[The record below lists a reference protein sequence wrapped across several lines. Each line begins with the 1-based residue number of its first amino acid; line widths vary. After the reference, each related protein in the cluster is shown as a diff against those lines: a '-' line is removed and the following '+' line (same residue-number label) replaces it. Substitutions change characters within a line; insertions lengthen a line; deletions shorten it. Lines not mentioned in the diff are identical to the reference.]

1 MDVWGLVGIVLGI
14 LTIILFIIRK
24 FSIIVTAPIAT
35 IVVLLFNDVPILASV
50 FGKENSYMT
59 ALAGFMASNFAIFL
73 LGSILA
79 KYMDTSG
86 ATVSI
91 ANKVLSIA
99 GTKNPYNALVAIFI
113 ISAMLTYGG
122 VNVLVIIFALIPMA
136 KPIFRELNLSW
147 KLVTIPVFGGTSTFT
162 MTMFPGAPSLH
173 NIVPSLTAAPLIGIV
188 TSIVIVA
195 FLLLFMKWSLSRSLR
210 NNETF
215 HADGKD
221 KDVAVDR
228 EICRPLSSV
237 CCRSS
242 YCWASSFCSA
252 L

>member
-24 FSIIVTAPIAT
+24 FSIIVTA
-35 IVVLLFNDVPILASV
+35 
-50 FGKENSYMT
+50 
-59 ALAGFMASNFAIFL
+59 LAGFMASNFAILL

-136 KPIFRELNLSW
+136 KPIFRE
-147 KLVTIPVFGGTSTFT
+147 
-162 MTMFPGAPSLH
+162 
-173 NIVPSLTAAPLIGIV
+173 
-188 TSIVIVA
+188 
-195 FLLLFMKWSLSRSLR
+195 
-210 NNETF
+210 
-215 HADGKD
+215 
-221 KDVAVDR
+221 
-228 EICRPLSSV
+228 
-237 CCRSS
+237 
-242 YCWASSFCSA
+242 
-252 L
+252 